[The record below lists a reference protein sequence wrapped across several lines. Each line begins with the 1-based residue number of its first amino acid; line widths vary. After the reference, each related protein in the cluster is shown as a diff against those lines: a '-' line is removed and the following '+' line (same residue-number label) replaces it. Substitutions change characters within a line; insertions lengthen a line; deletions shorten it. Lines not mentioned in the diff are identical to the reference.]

1 MMKRCLVLILQLCCF
16 LAPQAAGVA
25 GSGGPSWI
33 RDFNAGQ
40 AAANREQKDL
50 LVVFTGHGWCA
61 SCEILDREVFQN
73 AVFVRAIGD
82 AFVFVELD
90 FNFGSS
96 TQEEQRE
103 SAYHDLQKRYL
114 APAVPTIY
122 LLDPAG
128 VPYAVFEGY
137 KTGTGPQKVLEQ
149 IQQARVQRAVRDLK
163 FAVARKTAGP
173 GRAALLHAGLQA
185 VAPLLGTLEERGDD
199 PILTFYPTAVAE
211 IRQLDAGPA
220 AALRNIYD
228 SRQKKRDEKIALDR
242 SIFDKIKKYQQAR
255 DNKGALAF
263 IEKSLKD
270 FKTPDVR
277 GRLEGAREYF
287 FEQDDQYEAGLK
299 NVRRLL
305 NDPNLTPEER
315 ERWIGREAFHLSHL
329 GRVQEALAIFDRQI
343 RESQSAPEI
352 HRRWLS
358 RRAQMIYMR
367 KDVAPPARVSALREY
382 RDAVK
387 PDTDDWQVAT
397 SMLAHQLQRDGDQRA
412 ALKFKRELLQAEPK
426 NPWFL
431 VDVAESQIALDE
443 MAAAR
448 ALIDDAEKALPTNL
462 KRESEMEQDHRIRAW
477 IARLRDRIKH
487 RSAQ

>member
-1 MMKRCLVLILQLCCF
+1 M
-16 LAPQAAGVA
+16 
-25 GSGGPSWI
+25 
-33 RDFNAGQ
+33 
-40 AAANREQKDL
+40 
-50 LVVFTGHGWCA
+50 
-61 SCEILDREVFQN
+61 
-73 AVFVRAIGD
+73 
-82 AFVFVELD
+82 FVELD

-96 TQEEQRE
+96 TQEQQRE

-122 LLDPAG
+122 LLDQAG

-149 IQQARVQRAVRDLK
+149 ILQARVQRAVRDLK
-163 FAVARKTAGP
+163 FAAERKAAGP
-173 GRAALLHAGLQA
+173 ERAALLHAGLQA

-220 AALRNIYD
+220 AAFRNIYD

-352 HRRWLS
+352 HRRWFS

-367 KDVAPPARVSALREY
+367 KDVTPAAARERVAGVSRRRETGQRRLASGDIDARTSVAAGRRSA
-382 RDAVK
+382 
-387 PDTDDWQVAT
+387 Q
-397 SMLAHQLQRDGDQRA
+397 

-448 ALIDDAEKALPTNL
+448 ALIDDAEKALPTNV
-462 KRESEMEQDHRIRAW
+462 KRESEKEQDHRIRAW